1 MELKKNTIFTF
12 FNKSS
17 LVRFR
22 SGLLIAVIVAVTGYS
37 CKHKGGKHIDQG
49 QIHYAIEYMNRTGGM
64 PKEIMPKNLIVSFK
78 KNKILFDISAPFGSS
93 GISNL
98 TNPETGIFDTYIN
111 LLGIRYYYAA
121 KPGENHPGFEAMSDI
136 EIRKTPGTAV
146 ICGFNCKSAEVVLP
160 HSRNKVH
167 KIWYTNEIDVE
178 NPNAAT
184 PYSEIDGVL
193 MSFFLVIGNAEMN
206 FEAATVYKK
215 EIPDKSF
222 ERREKY
228 LRVSR
233 NDITEFIDKLVSL

>member
-1 MELKKNTIFTF
+1 M
-12 FNKSS
+12 
-17 LVRFR
+17 RFR
-22 SGLLIAVIVAVTGYS
+22 SGLLIAVIVAFTGYS

-146 ICGFNCKSAEVVLP
+146 I
-160 HSRNKVH
+160 
-167 KIWYTNEIDVE
+167 
-178 NPNAAT
+178 
-184 PYSEIDGVL
+184 
-193 MSFFLVIGNAEMN
+193 
-206 FEAATVYKK
+206 
-215 EIPDKSF
+215 
-222 ERREKY
+222 
-228 LRVSR
+228 
-233 NDITEFIDKLVSL
+233 